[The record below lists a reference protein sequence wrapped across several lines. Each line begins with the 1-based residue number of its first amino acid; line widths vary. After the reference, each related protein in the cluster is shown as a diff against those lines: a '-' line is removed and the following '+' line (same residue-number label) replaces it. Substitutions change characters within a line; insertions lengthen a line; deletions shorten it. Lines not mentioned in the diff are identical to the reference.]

1 VSILLEPVRFVWF
14 MGRSLS
20 LPWGIRREWARFA
33 DQLYRNGASALP
45 VVVLAGAFVGLTTA
59 VQTGY
64 QLIGL
69 VPKYFVGMS
78 TGRMLVM
85 ELGPVF
91 CGFVVAGRSASAMA
105 AELGAMRVSE
115 QIDALTVMGVNPHHF
130 LCRPRILATT
140 LSLPLL
146 TVVMEV
152 AAVVTAV
159 LVSSF
164 MGVAPATFYYG
175 LLHFVVMRDFVGGI
189 LKAAVFGFLI
199 AGSGCYLGF
208 RVRGGSESV
217 GRAATGAVVLST
229 VLILAFDFVVAM
241 LMFRR

>member
-1 VSILLEPVRFVWF
+1 VNLLLEPVRFVWF

-20 LPWGIRREWARFA
+20 LPWGIRREWGRFL
-33 DQLYRNGASALP
+33 DQLFRNGAAALP

-59 VQTGY
+59 VQAGY

-78 TGRMLVM
+78 TGRMLLM

-91 CGFVVAGRSASAMA
+91 CAFVVAGRSASAMA

-130 LCRPRILATT
+130 LCMPRIFATT
-140 LSLPLL
+140 VSVPLL

-152 AAVVTAV
+152 VAIVTAV
-159 LVSSF
+159 MVASF
-164 MGVAPATFYYG
+164 MGVSPDTFWYG
-175 LLHFVVMRDFVGGI
+175 LLHFVVIRDFVGGI
-189 LKAAVFGFLI
+189 LKALVFGLLI
-199 AGSGCYLGF
+199 GGSGCFMGF
-208 RVRGGSESV
+208 RVQGGAEAV
-217 GRAATGAVVLST
+217 GGAATRAVVLSA
-229 VLILAFDFVVAM
+229 VLVLAFDFVVAV
-241 LMFRR
+241 LMFRI